1 VSDSL
6 LTLGLG
12 GSELMSRE
20 SGGGW
25 GARGQG
31 VWAAAMCLV
40 SGDCWLDKWL
50 GFALAFDDW
59 IAVGPIELLQIVVV
73 NYWSRLAYLISARV
87 PRVLGLGS
95 TKPDPDPQTIGY
107 QICPT
112 NRPMDVKSD
121 PDLPPNRRKTH

>member
-25 GARGQG
+25 GASGQG

-50 GFALAFDDW
+50 GF
-59 IAVGPIELLQIVVV
+59 
-73 NYWSRLAYLISARV
+73 RV
-87 PRVLGLGS
+87 C
-95 TKPDPDPQTIGY
+95 TCI
-107 QICPT
+107 
-112 NRPMDVKSD
+112 
-121 PDLPPNRRKTH
+121 